1 MGEMRGTEA
10 FCSFDEYRGFTWNLM
25 NQKNVHSI
33 WILLSGGCLDICF
46 VFLSEELQKSG
57 F

>member
-1 MGEMRGTEA
+1 MRGTEA
-10 FCSFDEYRGFTWNLM
+10 FCSFGAYRGFTWNLM